1 MKLPYILLYKRC
13 YFKNIVLLPEVD
25 LDFLGCTEKLVT
37 SCLFCDGYTFQ
48 KNLITH
54 TCKYIYSIYYS
65 RCLCKIQSASKCND
79 ISNTSNINMLLCIK

>member
-1 MKLPYILLYKRC
+1 MKLPLIILYKRS

-48 KNLITH
+48 KKLITH
-54 TCKYIYSIYYS
+54 TCKYIYAFIIAGVCVKFKVLHNTMIY
-65 RCLCKIQSASKCND
+65 LILV
-79 ISNTSNINMLLCIK
+79 I